1 MLSVCLVPDI
11 TSFKADPTSSTNVT
25 LTWSIRPNGI
35 LTSLD
40 VSVYVDGANDSVR
53 SLERVAVGQHV
64 WGELKAYTEYQFV
77 LHASTSKGGNQTR
90 RISATTREA
99 CE

>member
-11 TSFKADPTSSTNVT
+11 TAFTANLTSSTNVT

-64 WGELKAYTEYQFV
+64 WSELKAYTKYQFV
-77 LHASTSKGGNQTR
+77 LRASTSKGGNQMRTM
-90 RISATTREA
+90 SVTTREA

>member
-1 MLSVCLVPDI
+1 MLSVCVAPDI
-11 TSFKADPTSSTNVT
+11 TEFIADPTSSTNVT
-25 LTWSIRPNGI
+25 LTWNIRPNGI

-40 VSVYVDGANDSVR
+40 VSLYVDGANDSVR

-64 WGELKAYTEYQFV
+64 WSELKAYTEYQFV
-77 LHASTSKGGNQTR
+77 LRASTSKGGNQMRTM
-90 RISATTREA
+90 SVKTREA